1 MKPGAIQGSQKCE
14 FCMALFLCYFIGI
27 YATGTVQIEY
37 VFAFKICRII
47 CIDREIQTFVNK
59 SNITGLISYR
69 GWDTNIET
77 VTVKTAMGA
86 I

>member
-14 FCMALFLCYFIGI
+14 FCMALF

-37 VFAFKICRII
+37 VFAFKIYRII
-47 CIDREIQTFVNK
+47 CIDKEIQTFVNK

-77 VTVKTAMGA
+77 VTVKAVMGA

>member
-1 MKPGAIQGSQKCE
+1 VTDLNNQP
-14 FCMALFLCYFIGI
+14 I
-27 YATGTVQIEY
+27 YLPKWGETI
-37 VFAFKICRII
+37 
-47 CIDREIQTFVNK
+47 NK

-77 VTVKTAMGA
+77 VTVKAVMGA

>member
-1 MKPGAIQGSQKCE
+1 MDVSTKGNKHLKYCITFMYTLPEIKCTNVNYLVIFGA
-14 FCMALFLCYFIGI
+14 FIFFYNVI
-27 YATGTVQIEY
+27 SASSP
-37 VFAFKICRII
+37 
-47 CIDREIQTFVNK
+47 NK

-77 VTVKTAMGA
+77 VTVKAVMGA